1 MGGFVPSPSVVIFN
15 KFIRSSRDNGRSGIS
30 FSLRTLSSKVD
41 FLEVIVFGFIEVRK
55 VPEDADV
62 FETQI
67 VPFIVV
73 RVVRYFILM
82 YIFSLAPD
90 SGHADKFTRV
100 TFVRSAALVT
110 VFSRDPSTVN
120 DDGSSFNLNGV
131 ASIESI
137 FKRKFTSFIT
147 VKWVDHIK
155 SISSILLA
163 GYENFFTHI

>member
-1 MGGFVPSPSVVIFN
+1 MGRFVPSPSVVIFN
-15 KFIRSSRDNGRSGIS
+15 KFIRSSRGDGRSDIF
-30 FSLRTLSSKVD
+30 FSSRTFSSKVD

-55 VPEDADV
+55 VPEEADV
-62 FETQI
+62 FEAQV

-82 YIFSLAPD
+82 YVCSLAPD
-90 SGHADKFTRV
+90 SSHADKFTGV

-120 DDGSSFNLNGV
+120 DDSSSFNLHGV
-131 ASIESI
+131 ASFESL
-137 FKRKFTSFIT
+137 FKRKLTSFIT